1 MVCKNAWGSSIMKN
15 KLRIIKAILT
25 QIINDIDTGNS
36 NISEDQYDDILEQ
49 ISFYTDV
56 KSKMSKYQAAKYL
69 NISRATFDNYV
80 KAGKLP
86 QGRKQ
91 QGFKELYWYRQD
103 LVLNK

>member
-1 MVCKNAWGSSIMKN
+1 MKN
-15 KLRIIKAILT
+15 KLRIVKAILT

-49 ISFYTDV
+49 ISFYTD
-56 KSKMSKYQAAKYL
+56 SKAKLSKYQAAKYL
-69 NISRATFDNYV
+69 NVSRSTFDNYV

-91 QGFKELYWYRQD
+91 QGFKELF
-103 LVLNK
+103 